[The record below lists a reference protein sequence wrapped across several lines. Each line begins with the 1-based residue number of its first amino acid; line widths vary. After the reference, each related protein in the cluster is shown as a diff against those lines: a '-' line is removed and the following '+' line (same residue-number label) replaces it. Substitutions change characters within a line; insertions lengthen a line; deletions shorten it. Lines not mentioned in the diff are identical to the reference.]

1 VSDDGPTLRHDQRRR
16 PLLSRFALAV
26 LFLVPLVTPIGDE
39 PPKCA
44 GWYFGYDVLSG
55 AVSVFYSE
63 ISTLLMLAM
72 CHDSRTGLIY
82 VLINDI
88 IDVASK
94 YTSIEVVGS
103 LDRASKDR
111 GVCCARLVGA
121 PQLIAHSDGSPPYA
135 PPQQQRVDIEGVSG
149 RSDRGRKDGPCV
161 CHVRTGRRH
170 HPLTSHRLEW
180 AEEPLRLV
188 RIGV

>member
-1 VSDDGPTLRHDQRRR
+1 M
-16 PLLSRFALAV
+16 

-103 LDRASKDR
+103 LDRASNDR
-111 GVCCARLVGA
+111 GVLYETCRGTAT
-121 PQLIAHSDGSPPYA
+121 AHSDGSPPIR
-135 PPQQQRVDIEGVSG
+135 PHNNNVPIEVVG
-149 RSDRGRKDGPCV
+149 DRIEVVMTGHV
-161 CHVRTGRRH
+161 CHVRIGRRN

-180 AEEPLRLV
+180 AE
-188 RIGV
+188 